1 MLPLHLGL
9 KALPFSKLRTS
20 ELRSL
25 PLGPPS
31 TVQHAS
37 QSPNPEGRG
46 RTGLTEDGDASPGH
60 ASSALADLSQSPGRS
75 VRIPGEAGKSCQ
87 ASGAIRG
94 EWMSEALPLRHLDR
108 GPARKAQISCDVLAR
123 PIVVNIHLGFC
134 QKQCFP
140 RSLRARGRLSPL
152 PHRIACK
159 LRCWKRVATV
169 PSVLVSCHVQTASLR
184 MLVSDGSPWWTGRL
198 GLDTPSRETGP
209 GKDGAR
215 QPCPPRA
222 PYKFV
227 FRCSARRRS
236 GTPPGAGGLSTGT
249 QLGHAHARLWN
260 CTSHGDAPCFMCST
274 TGLEHSAASA
284 RPGRGAGRAGRLV

>member
-1 MLPLHLGL
+1 MLWRQSGRPEEPAQGRSAGSRAPQVRLGVAGLRGAGEGQGECIRRAEPAVRATEGSRGSAAPETAAPANLSSGCRAELVTVLPLHLGL

-75 VRIPGEAGKSCQ
+75 VRILGEAGKSCQ

-108 GPARKAQISCDVLAR
+108 GPARKARLA
-123 PIVVNIHLGFC
+123 
-134 QKQCFP
+134 
-140 RSLRARGRLSPL
+140 
-152 PHRIACK
+152 
-159 LRCWKRVATV
+159 AT
-169 PSVLVSCHVQTASLR
+169 
-184 MLVSDGSPWWTGRL
+184 
-198 GLDTPSRETGP
+198 
-209 GKDGAR
+209 
-215 QPCPPRA
+215 
-222 PYKFV
+222 
-227 FRCSARRRS
+227 CSANSR
-236 GTPPGAGGLSTGT
+236 
-249 QLGHAHARLWN
+249 
-260 CTSHGDAPCFMCST
+260 
-274 TGLEHSAASA
+274 
-284 RPGRGAGRAGRLV
+284 